1 MSGHRPGR
9 LARPRPQL
17 LLAWGVIRHRRAEA
31 LLGVLIAAAATAML
45 TAGVIAQQAQGA
57 SLSQE
62 VARHGAPALIATTLP
77 GDAAR
82 AAAAVASVSGVTRT
96 GPLLPEAN
104 GAVRSGHGSI
114 PAVLVQIGTSL
125 PAWLDVLSGQAP
137 AAGAPGVVVE
147 RGAAAALAVRAGQTV
162 TVAGPDGVVR
172 ATVTAVAGDLS
183 RPSYPLEVPAAVY
196 VSAAVA
202 RATGV
207 VAAPQNTL
215 FGVWLRP
222 GTSPV
227 AVGRAFLGA
236 IPGGH
241 AAGLAGIENA
251 SEAVSLITG
260 ISTGTVVAFGLAALA
275 CLVIFSLGAARVE
288 VLRRQ
293 RWIGELRAIGC
304 TDRLVRAALMA
315 AAWPAVAIGALVGVL
330 AGTFGGRLL
339 AGQLAQLYGAR
350 PATPGLAVVAL
361 GAWLLVMM
369 VTSAA
374 TWAATRG
381 ISARRP
387 ASLLAGMPETS
398 RRSPAGRGGGQ
409 RGSAA
414 ARVSLAFATS
424 RRARTVATVCMV
436 TAATAAAVFAGVV
449 AATAARLTSD
459 PAEWGFGYSL
469 RVDLPSGVAATAA
482 SQRLAGL
489 SGVAA
494 AVPAIEGNAHFSGTP
509 GTIPFVLLPTSQT
522 VETPSLISGR
532 MPRTAN
538 EIALGSG
545 AASILGAHTGSVL
558 RLATDATPLT
568 VTGITRELSNEGDL
582 MRGTL
587 GLAPTLAGQV
597 SDQAVLV
604 RVTSGTSATAL
615 GARIER
621 ASGNRWAV
629 TSVLSDISL
638 PFQTTLRVG
647 LGLLV
652 LALLALA
659 AAMAARTALVT
670 SEENMP
676 SYGVLKAVGAGRR
689 TLAAIALRYTA
700 LLVVPGVVVG
710 AGLGVLV
717 ARAGIAAIG
726 VSFGGL
732 TADVSP
738 VLVLI
743 AVALGAIAPAAGIA
757 APVLRAERRAPVS
770 SLVARI

>member
-1 MSGHRPGR
+1 VSGYKPGR
-9 LARPRPQL
+9 LARGRPQL
-17 LLAWGVIRHRRAEA
+17 LLAWGIIRRRRAEA

-45 TAGVIAQQAQGA
+45 TAGVVAQQAQGA

-62 VARHGAPALIATTLP
+62 VSRHGAPALIATTLP

-82 AAAAVASVSGVTRT
+82 AAAAVAAVPGVTRT

-104 GAVRSGHGSI
+104 GAVRSGHGNV
-114 PAVLVQIGTSL
+114 PAVLVQAGTSL
-125 PAWLDVLSGQAP
+125 PAWLDVLSGRAP
-137 AAGAPGVVVE
+137 VAGQPGVVVE
-147 RGAAAALAVRAGQTV
+147 RGAAAALDVRAGQTV
-162 TVAGPDGVVR
+162 TVAGPAGIVR
-172 ATVTAVAGDLS
+172 ATVTAIAGDLS
-183 RPSYPLEVPAAVY
+183 RPSYPLDASAAVY

-207 VAAPQNTL
+207 ASAAQNTL

-222 GTSPV
+222 GTSPT
-227 AVGRAFLGA
+227 AVSRAFLAA

-241 AAGLAGIENA
+241 AAGLAGIQNA
-251 SEAVSLITG
+251 SQTVSFITG

-304 TDRLVRAALMA
+304 TERLVRAALMA
-315 AAWPAVAIGALVGVL
+315 AALPAPAVGAL
-330 AGTFGGRLL
+330 AGAFAGAFGGRLL
-339 AGQLAQLYGAR
+339 AGQLSQMYGAR
-350 PATPGLAVVAL
+350 PATPGLAVTTA
-361 GAWLLVMM
+361 GAWLLVMA
-369 VTSAA
+369 VTAAA

-387 ASLLAGMPETS
+387 ASLLDGLPETG
-398 RRSPAGRGGGQ
+398 RRSAAGLGGQ
-409 RGSAA
+409 RGGAA
-414 ARVSLAFATS
+414 ARVSLAFAAS
-424 RRARTVATVCMV
+424 RRARTIATVGIV

-449 AATAARLTSD
+449 AATAAHLTSD

-469 RVDLPSGVAATAA
+469 RVDLPSGVTATAA
-482 SQRLAGL
+482 SQRLTRL

-494 AVPAIEGNAHFSGTP
+494 AVPAIEGNVQFSGTP
-509 GTIPFVLLPTSQT
+509 GTIPFVLLPVSQT

-532 MPRTAN
+532 MPRAAN

-545 AASILGAHTGSVL
+545 AASILGAHTGTVL
-558 RLATDATPLT
+558 RLSPAGAPLT
-568 VTGITRELSNEGDL
+568 VTGITRELSNQGDL

-604 RVTSGTSATAL
+604 RVANGTSATAL
-615 GARIER
+615 AARIEQ

-638 PFQTTLRVG
+638 PFQATLRIG

-670 SEENMP
+670 SEENLP

-700 LLVVPGVVVG
+700 LLVVPGVAVG
-710 AGLGVLV
+710 AGLGVLL

-738 VLVLI
+738 LLVLI
-743 AVALGAIAPAAGIA
+743 AIVLGAIAPAAGIA